1 MGVSRWMTLQRI
13 SVRACTELLWNYAT
27 QHITSKDYKACMG
40 FCTAALGYAAEG
52 AKFAV
57 ALGLAKAHLA
67 LQELDRSAQPH

>member
-1 MGVSRWMTLQRI
+1 MDDSAKDQRQ
-13 SVRACTELLWNYAT
+13 SMYELLWNYAT

-40 FCTAALGYAAEG
+40 FCTAALGYAAED

-57 ALGLAKAHLA
+57 ALGLAEAHLA